1 MGTLLS
7 LGFMLTFETKELA
20 VMRSPRCV
28 ASPIIKC
35 ELGFHIG
42 LVGLLLSAFSLY
54 QWALVLTVGLIIYS
68 VVGAEKWRHHC
79 SGNNN

>member
-7 LGFMLTFETKELA
+7 LDFMLTFETKELA
-20 VMRSPRCV
+20 IILAPRYL
-28 ASPIIKC
+28 ALPIIRC
-35 ELGFHIG
+35 ELDFHIWI
-42 LVGLLLSAFSLY
+42 VSLLLSAFGLY

-68 VVGAEKWRHHC
+68 VVGAEKWRHHP